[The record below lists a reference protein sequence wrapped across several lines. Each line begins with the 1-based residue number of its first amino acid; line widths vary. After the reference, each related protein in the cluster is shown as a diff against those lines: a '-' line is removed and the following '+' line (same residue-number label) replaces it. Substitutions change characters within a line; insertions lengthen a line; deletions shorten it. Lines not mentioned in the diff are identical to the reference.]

1 MEAQL
6 NYRAWRE
13 ATTWESLKQI
23 GG

>member
-13 ATTWESLKQI
+13 ATTWES
-23 GG
+23 